1 MAGPTQP
8 ALPWAATMPARSLAS
23 TLLARPFATATW
35 RDTGYLVLGAA
46 TGAIAFSVLLVTGIG
61 GGLLAVT
68 ILGLPVLLLCFWLAR
83 ATAGLDR
90 RRAALV
96 FGQPIES
103 RYRRPADNAIS
114 TRLWTVVK
122 DPQSWKDV
130 VWLAAGSVLGFG
142 FGVAAGSIWVL
153 GISHL
158 TSISWWWFA
167 EHDTNDGPT
176 LFHVDSWG
184 RAVLASLCGLA
195 ICLAAPWIMRAL
207 AFVESWIARTL
218 LGPGRSVRLEERV
231 TELAET
237 RAGALSGQSAELQR
251 IERDLHDGAQAR
263 LVALAMD
270 LGLARE
276 KLEEDPGGARVLV
289 DSAHQEAKIAL
300 EELRE
305 LVRGVHP
312 SILTD
317 RGLDPALSALAARS
331 PVPVSLSVELAARLD
346 STVEAAAYFVVNEAL
361 ANVAKHSR
369 ASGCR
374 VEVARTNSMLRIV
387 VADDGG
393 GGADPGNGSG
403 LAGLQR
409 RVRALDGRLALES
422 PAGGGTILRVE
433 IPCES

>member
-1 MAGPTQP
+1 MF
-8 ALPWAATMPARSLAS
+8 
-23 TLLARPFATATW
+23 LARPFATATW

-46 TGAIAFSVLLVTGIG
+46 TGAIAFSILLVTVIG
-61 GGLLAVT
+61 GGLLALT
-68 ILGLPVLLLCFWLAR
+68 IIGLPVLLLCFWLAR

-90 RRAALV
+90 RRAVLV
-96 FGQPIES
+96 FGEPIAGH
-103 RYRRPADNAIS
+103 YRRPADNAIT

-122 DPQSWKDV
+122 DPQSWKDIL
-130 VWLAAGSVLGFG
+130 WLAIVSVLGFG
-142 FGVAAGSIWVL
+142 FGVAAGAIWAL
-153 GISHL
+153 GISQL
-158 TSISWWWFA
+158 TSITWWWVA
-167 EHDTNDGPT
+167 DHDTGDGPT
-176 LFHVDSWG
+176 LFQVDSWG
-184 RAVLASLCGLA
+184 KAALAALVGLA
-195 ICLAAPWIMRAL
+195 ICLVAPWIVRVL
-207 AFVESWIARTL
+207 AFAESWIARTL
-218 LGPGRSVRLEERV
+218 LGPGKSAQLEERV
-231 TELAET
+231 TELRET

-276 KLEEDPGGARVLV
+276 KLDEDPDGARVLL

-300 EELRE
+300 KELRE

-331 PVPVSLSVELAARLD
+331 PVPVSLSIELRARLD
-346 STVEAAAYFVVNEAL
+346 PTVEAAAYFVVNEAL
-361 ANVAKHSR
+361 ANVAKHSG
-369 ASGCR
+369 ATSCR
-374 VEVARTNSMLRIV
+374 VEVSRTNGTLRIV
-387 VADDGG
+387 VADDGE

-422 PAGGGTILRVE
+422 PGGGGTVLRVE

>member
-1 MAGPTQP
+1 M
-8 ALPWAATMPARSLAS
+8 LV
-23 TLLARPFATATW
+23 ARPFATSTW

-46 TGAIAFSVLLVTGIG
+46 TGAIAFSVLLVTVIG
-61 GGLLAVT
+61 GSLLALT
-68 ILGLPVLLLCFWLAR
+68 ILGLPVLLLCFWLVR

-96 FGQPIES
+96 FGQPIAS
-103 RYRRPADNAIS
+103 QYRRPADNAIS

-122 DPQSWKDV
+122 DPQSWKDI
-130 VWLAAGSVLGFG
+130 VWLAVGSVLGFG

-153 GISHL
+153 GISQL
-158 TSISWWWFA
+158 TSITWWWFA
-167 EHDTNDGPT
+167 EHDTGDGPT
-176 LFHVDSWG
+176 LFAIDSWG
-184 RAVLASLCGLA
+184 KAVLASLTGLA
-195 ICLAAPWIMRAL
+195 ICLIAPWTVRVLAL
-207 AFVESWIARTL
+207 AQSWLARAL
-218 LGPGRSVRLEERV
+218 LGPGKSAQLEERV

-276 KLEEDPGGARVLV
+276 KLETDPDGARVLV

-300 EELRE
+300 KELRE

-331 PVPVSLSVELAARLD
+331 PVPVSLSVELRARLD
-346 STVEAAAYFVVNEAL
+346 PTVEAAAYFVVNEAL

-369 ASGCR
+369 ATSCR
-374 VEVARTNSMLRIV
+374 VEVARTNGTLRIV
-387 VADDGG
+387 VADDGN
-393 GGADPGNGSG
+393 GGADPGSGSG

-409 RVRALDGRLALES
+409 RVRALDGQLALES
-422 PAGGGTILRVE
+422 PGGGGTILRVE